1 MIRDSRGGAL
11 AVTVLSGVLLAG
23 CSSSTTLAQARL
35 QATGDRKAAPNFE
48 LKDADGVAVRLSDY
62 KGKVVLL
69 NFWATWCGPC
79 KVEIPWFT
87 EFERRYKDRG
97 FAVLGISMDDDGW
110 PAVKP
115 YLEAHNM
122 NYRVVIGDD
131 RVASLFGGIEALP
144 TTMMIDR
151 EGRIASVHLGLVAKA
166 NTQQRSNI
174 SLRAMKDGRRR
185 DAAALNQESAPVPLA
200 KYRGWPGRPL

>member
-1 MIRDSRGGAL
+1 MRNPIEETGEIQVAGKEHPTLIRDSRGGAL

-151 EGRIASVHLGLVAKA
+151 EGRIASVHLGLVGKGEYAA
-166 NTQQRSNI
+166 EIEHLLASNE
-174 SLRAMKDGRRR
+174 RR
-185 DAAALNQESAPVPLA
+185 QAP
-200 KYRGWPGRPL
+200 